1 MTEQPHLGHG
11 ARGPGQLGALGLG
24 ARGRVEGGGTPHGV
38 QDVEVSR
45 RRGGRGRSRR
55 QVSRGDRD
63 ARPDL
68 GGVAGGPARVEAVA
82 LAGEVGAADQV
93 GRHLLRGLPG
103 ADPAQREA
111 LVDDAVDLPLEVRG
125 DGAVPDGVGRQQGG
139 GLLLAG
145 GPQRAVVT
153 PAAGD
158 QGSWRPT
165 AVRRH
170 RSRWCGGGASE
181 ILETQWGKAEVPLS
195 PTTPKVVKCTI
206 SHTGVLARAGTARM
220 AGWRGGMEWS
230 GRRDSNSRH
239 RPWEG
244 RALPTELRPQQPDA
258 AWHLVVAHA
267 TGWSG

>member
-1 MTEQPHLGHG
+1 MRAACGAAVADDVVAVEPRAADVVARASGWLSRKAAGTLTPSISWRSSHTLATERA
-11 ARGPGQLGALGLG
+11 ARVSS
-24 ARGRVEGGGTPHGV
+24 ARSASARAVGSRAAVRRMRV

-45 RRGGRGRSRR
+45 RRGGRDGSRR

-93 GRHLLRGLPG
+93 GRRLLRGLPG

-145 GPQRAVVT
+145 GAQRAVVT

-158 QGSWRPT
+158 QGAGGQQQCEGTDRDG
-165 AVRRH
+165 AGAGHRR
-170 RSRWCGGGASE
+170 S
-181 ILETQWGKAEVPLS
+181 
-195 PTTPKVVKCTI
+195 
-206 SHTGVLARAGTARM
+206 
-220 AGWRGGMEWS
+220 
-230 GRRDSNSRH
+230 SRH
-239 RPWEG
+239 SGAR
-244 RALPTELRPQQPDA
+244 RKSHCPQQPQR
-258 AWHLVVAHA
+258 
-267 TGWSG
+267 